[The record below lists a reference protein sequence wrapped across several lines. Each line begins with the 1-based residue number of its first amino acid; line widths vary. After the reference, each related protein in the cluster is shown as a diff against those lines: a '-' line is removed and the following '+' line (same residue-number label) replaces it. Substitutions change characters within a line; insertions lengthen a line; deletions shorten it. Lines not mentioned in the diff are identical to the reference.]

1 MPGSTRNR
9 GWRRARVVSC
19 LLGAA
24 VLAACAGN
32 GPADEGDPSG
42 SDGEHPGA
50 TGRTVDAGK
59 PESDEPIAHVTVGIA
74 GQVPLVDPAQNIM
87 SGLSVNINALELL
100 LQVDAEGNLEPW
112 LASEWEQVSDTVY
125 EYTLREGVTFWDGTE
140 LTAEDVKYAWDRM
153 SPSAGGT
160 STIFAA
166 VAGIEAPDT
175 YTVRV
180 TLHQPDASWQY
191 VPAMFYAAVYQKA
204 HAEQTG
210 EEFGRP
216 ATLAVGTGPWKL
228 DSLNPTSGMELS
240 AHEGYWGGK
249 PPIDRVSVKF
259 FTDNNSMALAMRAGE
274 IDIAPGIAQPEGFV
288 AAAGTAST
296 YTTATCATALVSM
309 PTRTEPWDDIHVR
322 RAVAHAI
329 NRDDIIA
336 ATQGQAGAPLHT
348 LISPQLFE
356 SLGSSDEV
364 EAALEEVETY
374 PFDVEA
380 AEAELAQSSVPDGFS
395 YDLTV
400 PGAYS
405 AIAQVISA
413 QLAEIGIDAP
423 VEVVPDTAWYGM
435 ISEGDPMFT
444 FTETGACTPD
454 PDWDS
459 LFLDTDDA
467 GEPIGLNLA
476 QYTPPEINELL
487 TEGLL
492 EQDPAERLRIYTELS
507 KQVAEDVPYVPVY
520 AEGNTYAS
528 ADYDIVEYDSFWMS
542 FPWLLNVVPR

>member
-1 MPGSTRNR
+1 MSGSTRNR
-9 GWRRARVVSC
+9 AWRRARVASG

-24 VLAACAGN
+24 VVAACAG
-32 GPADEGDPSG
+32 GGSADDDPASG
-42 SDGEHPGA
+42 DGEHPGA
-50 TGRTVDAGK
+50 TGREVDAGK
-59 PESDEPIAHVTVGIA
+59 PVSDEHIAHLIIGVP
-74 GQVPLVDPAQNIM
+74 GQVPLVDPAENVM
-87 SGLSVNINALELL
+87 SGLYINMNALEPL
-100 LQVDAEGNLEPW
+100 LQVDADGNLEPW
-112 LASEWEQVSDTVY
+112 LAADWEKVSDTVY

-140 LTAEDVKYAWDRM
+140 LTSEDVKYSWDRM
-153 SPSAGGT
+153 APSANGT
-160 STIFAA
+160 SGMFAA
-166 VAGIEAPDT
+166 VASIEAPDT

-180 TLHQPDASWQY
+180 TLHRPDASWQY
-191 VPAMFYAAVYQKA
+191 VPAMYYGVIYQKA
-204 HAEQTG
+204 YAEQTG

-216 ATLAVGTGPWKL
+216 ATLAVGTGPWKF

-240 AHEGYWGGK
+240 AYEGYWGGK

-259 FTDNNSMALAMRAGE
+259 FTDDNSMALAMRAGE
-274 IDIAPGIAQPEGFV
+274 IDIAPGIGQPEGFV

-296 YTTATCATALVSM
+296 YTTATCATSLVSM
-309 PTRTEPWDDIHVR
+309 PTQTPPWDDVHVR

-364 EAALEEVETY
+364 DAALEAVETY
-374 PFDVEA
+374 PYDVEA
-380 AEAELAQSSVPDGFS
+380 AKAELAQSSVPDGFS
-395 YDLTV
+395 YDLTI
-400 PGAYS
+400 PGASS
-405 AIAQVISA
+405 AIAQVVSA
-413 QLAEIGIDAP
+413 QLAEIGIDAT
-423 VEVVPDTAWYGM
+423 VKVVPDTAWYGM

-459 LFLDTDDA
+459 IFLRTDDE

-476 QYTPPEINELL
+476 QYTPPEVKELL

-507 KQVAEDVPYVPVY
+507 KQIAEDVPYVPVY

-542 FPWLLNVVPR
+542 FPWLLNVVAR

>member
-1 MPGSTRNR
+1 MSGSTSTR
-9 GWRRARVVSC
+9 GWRRARVVAC

-24 VLAACAGN
+24 LLAACGGTGAADDDPAG
-32 GPADEGDPSG
+32 GDG
-42 SDGEHPGA
+42 DHPGA
-50 TGRTVDAGK
+50 AARNVDAGK
-59 PESDEPIAHVTVGIA
+59 PVSDEHIAHLTVGIS
-74 GQVPLVDPAQNIM
+74 GQIPLVDPAQNIM
-87 SGLSVNINALELL
+87 SGLYVNANALETL
-100 LQVDAEGNLEPW
+100 LQIDGDGNLAPW
-112 LASEWEQVSDTVY
+112 LAADWQQVSDTVY
-125 EYTLREGVTFWDGTE
+125 EYTLREGVMFWDGTE

-153 SPSAGGT
+153 APSSGGT

-166 VAGIEAPDT
+166 VASIEAPDR

-180 TLHQPDASWQY
+180 TLRQPDASWQY
-191 VPAMFYAAVYQKA
+191 VPAMFYSVIYQKA

-216 ATLAVGTGPWKL
+216 ATLAVGTGPWRF

-240 AHEGYWGGK
+240 AHEDYWGGK

-259 FTDNNSMALAMRAGE
+259 FTDDNSMALAMRAGE
-274 IDIAPGIAQPEGFV
+274 IDIAPGIGQPEGFV
-288 AAAGTAST
+288 AAAGTATT
-296 YTTATCATALVSM
+296 YTTATCATSLVAM
-309 PTRTEPWDDIHVR
+309 PTRTAPWDDIHVR

-348 LISPQLFE
+348 LIAPQLFE
-356 SLGSSDEV
+356 SLGTEEEV

-374 PFDVEA
+374 PYDVEA
-380 AEAELAQSSVPDGFS
+380 AKAELAQSSVPDGFS
-395 YDLTV
+395 YDFTI
-400 PGAYS
+400 PGASS
-405 AIAQVISA
+405 AVAQVISA
-413 QLAEIGIDAP
+413 QLAEIGIDAT
-423 VEVVPDTAWYGM
+423 VEVVPDTAWFGM
-435 ISEGDPMFT
+435 ISEGDPMLT
-444 FTETGACTPD
+444 FSETGACTPD

-476 QYTPPEINELL
+476 QYTPPEVKALL
-487 TEGLL
+487 EEGLL

-507 KQVAEDVPYVPVY
+507 KRVAEDVPYVPVY

-542 FPWLLNVVPR
+542 FPWLLNVVAR

>member
-1 MPGSTRNR
+1 MSGSTRNR

-32 GPADEGDPSG
+32 GPADDDPASG
-42 SDGEHPGA
+42 DGEHPGA
-50 TGRTVDAGK
+50 TARDVNAGK
-59 PESDEPIAHVTVGIA
+59 PVSGEHVAHLTVGIS

-87 SGLSVNINALELL
+87 SGMSVNINALELL

-112 LASEWEQVSDTVY
+112 LASEWKQVSDTVY

-140 LTAEDVKYAWDRM
+140 LTSEDVKYSWDRM
-153 SPSAGGT
+153 APSSGGT

-166 VAGIEAPDT
+166 VAGIEAPDK

-204 HAEQTG
+204 HAEQAG
-210 EEFGRP
+210 EEFGHP

-240 AHEGYWGGK
+240 AYEGYWGGK

-274 IDIAPGIAQPEGFV
+274 IDIAPGIAEPEGFV

-309 PTRTEPWDDIHVR
+309 PTQTEPWDDIHVR

-380 AEAELAQSSVPDGFS
+380 AKAELAQSSVPDGFS
-395 YDLTV
+395 YDLTI
-400 PGAYS
+400 PGASS
-405 AIAQVISA
+405 AVAQVISA
-413 QLAEIGIDAP
+413 QLAQIGIDAP
-423 VEVVPDTAWYGM
+423 VKVVPDTAWFGM
-435 ISEGDPMFT
+435 ISEDEPMLT

-476 QYTPPEINELL
+476 HYTPPEVKELL
-487 TEGLL
+487 NEGLL

-507 KQVAEDVPYVPVY
+507 KRVAEDVPYVPVY

-528 ADYDIVEYDSFWMS
+528 ADYDIVEYDSFWMN